1 MSVVS
6 CGDVSTYPIIPRT
19 PSLAFFTNPIIF
31 FRNLDSPRN
40 EYSFQH
46 IPGTSET
53 LIVRII
59 KCWEGLIK
67 FWNFIFGFS
76 VTFYAILEPI
86 NCDLQFGPELL
97 DFVFYRPDD
106 LYSELRKNL
115 EPTYPELDKL
125 QKIKARVKQDFTQCV
140 FITRGP
146 RYLKTT
152 SVSINSFLV
161 RLGSGQVGLRPS
173 LTDSFSTL

>member
-1 MSVVS
+1 M
-6 CGDVSTYPIIPRT
+6 
-19 PSLAFFTNPIIF
+19 
-31 FRNLDSPRN
+31 
-40 EYSFQH
+40 
-46 IPGTSET
+46 
-53 LIVRII
+53 IVRII

-67 FWNFIFGFS
+67 YVFNPLLI
-76 VTFYAILEPI
+76 FYAILEPI
-86 NCDLQFGPELL
+86 NCDLNFGPELL

-152 SVSINSFLV
+152 SVSVL
-161 RLGSGQVGLRPS
+161 GQVGLE
-173 LTDSFSTL
+173 LGQV

>member
-1 MSVVS
+1 M
-6 CGDVSTYPIIPRT
+6 
-19 PSLAFFTNPIIF
+19 NPTF

-46 IPGTSET
+46 LPGTSET

-76 VTFYAILEPI
+76 VTFFAILEPI

-152 SVSINSFLV
+152 SVSINSFL
-161 RLGSGQVGLRPS
+161 GQDWS
-173 LTDSFSTL
+173 D